1 MLHVTVKSVAYN
13 EDGTENV
20 VLSCDGTEV
29 LCEGATWFDIDNDN
43 DVLLAVFEEWHA
55 MALDGEAGYSIL

>member
-13 EDGTENV
+13 EDGTETV
-20 VLSCDGTEV
+20 VLSCDSTDV
-29 LCEGATWFDIDNDN
+29 LAEGIAWFDVDNDN

-55 MALDGEAGYSIL
+55 MALEGEEGFSIV